1 MRKICSFIYNKFL
14 KTRFW
19 YYRIFKPYNLS
30 NYSSLFKSGR
40 TLTFNDDFN
49 KVSWSTGKE
58 SKWLIGESY
67 GLFHENKL
75 AVHYGAP
82 ELYGDSYAKFTVKF
96 KQKSFYLNSK
106 SITIPF
112 EASLLSSAY
121 SLKQQYGRFECRC
134 TIPHDRGVWPAFWL
148 WGETWPPEIDVFE
161 LYGGKKG
168 RTAAVQELCVHY
180 GNDSEGKKNIGGK
193 KIRVE
198 KRNEKFLDALPQFH
212 EFAVEWTP
220 DKIEFFTDSIKVYEF
235 SDKKILD
242 KWFNVDTAKMQMII
256 NHSIKDHIV
265 KSNEIDYYSEFF
277 VDYIRAYK

>member
-1 MRKICSFIYNKFL
+1 MKKIRNFVYNKFL
-14 KTRFW
+14 KIRFW
-19 YYRIFKPYNLS
+19 FYRIFKPNILD
-30 NYSSLFKSGR
+30 NNSSLIKPGK

-49 KVSWSTGKE
+49 SISWSTGKT
-58 SKWLIGESY
+58 SKWLVGESY

-75 AVHYGAP
+75 AVYYGAP
-82 ELYGDSYAKFTVKF
+82 ELHGDSLAKFTVKF
-96 KQKSFYLNSK
+96 KQKSFYLNGK
-106 SITIPF
+106 TIKIPF
-112 EASLLSSAY
+112 EASLLSSAF
-121 SLKQQYGRFECRC
+121 SFNQQYGRFECRC

-148 WGETWPPEIDVFE
+148 WGMTWPPEIDVFE
-161 LYGGKKG
+161 LYGGKKR
-168 RTAAVQELCVHY
+168 RTAGIQELCVHY

-198 KRNEKFLDALPQFH
+198 KRNEKSQLFH

-220 DKIEFFTDSIKVYEF
+220 DKIEFFTDNIKVYEF

-242 KWFNVDTAKMQMII
+242 RWFNVDTAKMQMII

-265 KSNEIDYYSEFF
+265 KSNEIDYYSEFL